1 MIRLNNTD
9 REWIEQHSENEEIAN
24 SLIHYMEH
32 NFERRIKFA
41 KMKARAKALLEAID
55 SNTVDGKID
64 AQSIRNKCVD
74 LKNIIRRD
82 REDNENLPQQD
93 TERYVPVINDDI
105 EDEELGTSRTGGST
119 WSSMLND
126 EDDDE

>member
-9 REWIEQHSENEEIAN
+9 REWIEHHTESDEASNA
-24 SLIHYMEH
+24 LIHYIEN

-55 SNTVDGKID
+55 SNTVDGKIES
-64 AQSIRNKCVD
+64 QSIRNKCVD

-82 REDNENLPQQD
+82 RENNEDLSHN
-93 TERYVPVINDDI
+93 TERYVPVVNDI
-105 EDEELGTSRTGGST
+105 EDEELGNIQRSTG
-119 WSSMLND
+119 SSWETLD
-126 EDDDE
+126 DLDDE